1 MIMNK
6 KCMKCGKPAT
16 HKFVKIEKN
25 QIYDMYFCQEHAQEK
40 SPYQK
45 KQMPLH
51 EILANFLSQEQ
62 ATQQLSEDELE
73 LKCESCGLSF
83 QSYRK
88 TFLLGCPGCYDSFRE
103 QLLPELRKFHG
114 NVQHVGRKPGGG
126 REEAEV
132 AAVKEPLKIES
143 EAEVA
148 TEDEVINLIKDDA
161 LEKLAKEMSDAIAS
175 EDFEKAASCRDQI
188 KELKAQLE
196 KE

>member
-16 HKFVKIEKN
+16 HKFVRIEKN

-62 ATQQLSEDELE
+62 ATQQLSEGELD
-73 LKCESCGLSF
+73 LKCDSCGLTF

-88 TFLLGCPGCYDSFRE
+88 TFLLGCPSCYDSFRE

-114 NVQHVGRKPGGG
+114 NIQHVGRKRGGG

-132 AAVKEPLKIES
+132 AAAKEPLKAQS
-143 EAEVA
+143 EAKGTPKDA
-148 TEDEVINLIKDDA
+148 VIDLVPDVTV
-161 LEKLAKEMSDAIAS
+161 EKLTKEMSDAIAR
-175 EDFEKAASCRDQI
+175 EDFEKAALCRDQI
-188 KELKAQLE
+188 RDLKAKQG
-196 KE
+196 